1 MNNSSVYPYIPN
13 TAPETKKAMMERISA
28 ETERDILT
36 LYLTDFCMMTLIS
49 QKQYLMSTPSKNI
62 QSAF

>member
-28 ETERDILT
+28 ETERDIFDVIPDRL
-36 LYLTDFCMMTLIS
+36 LYDDFDFPEAIPDEYTDRKS
-49 QKQYLMSTPSKNI
+49 VV
-62 QSAF
+62 